1 MTLGLTSEETAL
13 YIHLFVWRVGN
24 GTMLGVFEGRLDL
37 CRMERR
43 DETRFWP
50 SEANFQRRQIRPS
63 WRCQSR
69 RRSQI
74 GNLRDLKGCE
84 GQGVQD
90 PVPMYILSMS
100 FAKSASEVGLPPRRR
115 IFTL

>member
-1 MTLGLTSEETAL
+1 MTLGRTSEETGL

-24 GTMLGVFEGRLDL
+24 GTMLWVFEGQLDL

-50 SEANFQRRQIRPS
+50 SEVDFQRRQIRQS
-63 WRCQSR
+63 WRCQNR

-74 GNLRDLKGCE
+74 GNLRDLKGCVR
-84 GQGVQD
+84 QGVQD
-90 PVPMYILSMS
+90 AMSMYVLSMS